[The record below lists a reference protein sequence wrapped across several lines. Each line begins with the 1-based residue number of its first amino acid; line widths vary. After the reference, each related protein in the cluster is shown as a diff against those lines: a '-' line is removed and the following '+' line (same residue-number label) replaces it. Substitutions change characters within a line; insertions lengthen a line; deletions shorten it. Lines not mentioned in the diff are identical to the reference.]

1 MRRAIVK
8 KTVKKMLTRKDLK
21 SRGWTDS
28 MIKKFLPEPD
38 SAKPN
43 PKYPSKAPMKLYAPR
58 RVDTIEKTKD
68 FVSSKKRSKRRKAA
82 AKRGVKT
89 KQAKIEKYLQQLT
102 IEVPRFE
109 EDELIEKACENYNA
123 RDRRHSDLCAANKH
137 SDADFLDRITVNFL
151 RHCWTK
157 YENELAEIAGK
168 VGAPEAYVTI
178 KQMVLDEI
186 TEQYPW
192 LAAECDRQLSRLY
205 DEEMVTP

>member
-1 MRRAIVK
+1 M
-8 KTVKKMLTRKDLK
+8 
-21 SRGWTDS
+21 
-28 MIKKFLPEPD
+28 
-38 SAKPN
+38 
-43 PKYPSKAPMKLYAPR
+43 
-58 RVDTIEKTKD
+58 
-68 FVSSKKRSKRRKAA
+68 
-82 AKRGVKT
+82 
-89 KQAKIEKYLQQLT
+89 
-102 IEVPRFE
+102 
-109 EDELIEKACENYNA
+109 
-123 RDRRHSDLCAANKH
+123 CAANKH